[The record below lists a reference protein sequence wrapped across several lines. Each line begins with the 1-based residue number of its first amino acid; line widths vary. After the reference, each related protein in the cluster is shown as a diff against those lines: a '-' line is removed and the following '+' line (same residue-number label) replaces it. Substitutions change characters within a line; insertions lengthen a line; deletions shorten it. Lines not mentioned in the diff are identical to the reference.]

1 MKSPYTV
8 IYIHTDNGQICAE
21 HVQAENA
28 MAAFTVVAEE
38 NSVGVEFV
46 VALEDHLCEG
56 SELTFPGDG
65 VVCAE
70 TVLEQPE
77 VFS

>member
-1 MKSPYTV
+1 MNAYTV
-8 IYIHTDNGQICAE
+8 IYIHPDNGQICAE

-28 MAAFTVVAEE
+28 MAAFTAAAEE
-38 NSVGVEFV
+38 TSEAEFV
-46 VALEDHLCEG
+46 LALEGHNLEG
-56 SELTFPGDG
+56 ETLHFPGDC